1 MGKQFRLNVKIAMS
15 NFFIIFRLFLNV
27 NESSVGN
34 YVAKT
39 FVVLITNKGNN
50 NETNLGSVVHF
61 DSI

>member
-39 FVVLITNKGNN
+39 FVVLITNKGIND
-50 NETNLGSVVHF
+50 ETNLGSVVHF